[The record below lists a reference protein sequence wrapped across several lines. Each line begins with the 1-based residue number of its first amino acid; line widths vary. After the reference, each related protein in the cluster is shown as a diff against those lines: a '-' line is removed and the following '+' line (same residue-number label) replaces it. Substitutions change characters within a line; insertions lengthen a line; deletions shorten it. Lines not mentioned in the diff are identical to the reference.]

1 MYRKGDTET
10 AAAAIDRGEMRTE
23 THTDATPVNK
33 PDTHIWGVY
42 CCIVVISVIELYS
55 ASSFEIA
62 KQGLYS
68 PLIRHIGFL
77 FIGFLLM
84 IGIQRIHYRYF
95 APAAY
100 LIFGLSALAM
110 IYVFFFGEVINGAK
124 RAINLHFMSLQP
136 AEFIKLSA
144 VLILA
149 VVLGRTQLK
158 KDERIRNNGLIL
170 ATVLVLVMSLLLF
183 TQGLTNTLILMGICI
198 SMLLL
203 GSLEWRKF
211 GIIMFVFAI
220 GACMGALA
228 KIAMS
233 KSAESTEAEVPTLVD
248 SRGKVYTI
256 PEASSSSSQLADS
269 RMKDNTWGN
278 RIKQF
283 FNRDVPKYEQGINA
297 KNLQEMRSYMAQANG
312 GLFGVFPGNSRETS
326 RLPLAFSDY
335 IYAIIIEDLGFVI
348 GGVGVML
355 LYLWLLARAY
365 MIARRCNQI
374 YPAFL
379 VTGCA
384 VLITV
389 QALFHMAIVTG
400 AFPVSGQP
408 LPLFSKGGTS
418 IIVTSIAFGV
428 MLSVSRYS
436 VRNKG
441 ASTKAL
447 KAEAE
452 ALPEEL
458 RGENPTQF

>member
-1 MYRKGDTET
+1 MYRKGDTEIT
-10 AAAAIDRGEMRTE
+10 AAAIDRSE
-23 THTDATPVNK
+23 TRAEATPVNK

-42 CCIVVISVIELYS
+42 CCIVIISVIELYS

-100 LIFGLSALAM
+100 LIFGASALAM

-158 KDERIRNNGLIL
+158 KDENIRNKGLIL

-183 TQGLTNTLILMGICI
+183 TQGLTNTLILMAICI

-220 GACMGALA
+220 CAGMGACA

-233 KSAESTEAEVPTLVD
+233 KKSKDVVADAPSLVD
-248 SRGKVYTI
+248 SRGKVYII
-256 PEASSSSSQLADS
+256 PEAVGGGGGS
-269 RMKDNTWGN
+269 RMEDDTWSN
-278 RIKQF
+278 RLKQF
-283 FNRDVPKYEQGINA
+283 FSTSKKYEQGINA
-297 KNLQEMRSYMAQANG
+297 SNLQEMRSYMAQANG

-441 ASTKAL
+441 ASSKAL
-447 KAEAE
+447 KAEAD
-452 ALPEEL
+452 ALPEAL

>member
-1 MYRKGDTET
+1 MYRSDNTEIQMD
-10 AAAAIDRGEMRTE
+10 AASLPEQKAEPKPGV
-23 THTDATPVNK
+23 TPVNP

-42 CCIVVISVIELYS
+42 GCIVVFSIIELYS

-68 PLIRHIGFL
+68 PLFRHIGFL
-77 FIGFLLM
+77 LVGLVLM
-84 IGIQRIHYRYF
+84 LGVQRMHYRYL
-95 APAAY
+95 APVTWVVFIA
-100 LIFGLSALAM
+100 SSLAM
-110 IYVFFFGEVINGAK
+110 VYVMFFGQVINGAK

-144 VLILA
+144 VLLLA
-149 VVLGRTQLK
+149 LILGRTQLK
-158 KDERIRNNGLIL
+158 KDERIRNNGLKWAVI
-170 ATVLVLVMSLLLF
+170 AVLFMSLLLF
-183 TQGLTNTLILMGICI
+183 TQGLTNTLILMAICC

-211 GIIMFVFAI
+211 GIIMAIFAVAA
-220 GACMGALA
+220 GLA
-228 KIAMS
+228 GSVKIIMS
-233 KSAESTEAEVPTLVD
+233 KSAAEAPVETPVLVD
-248 SRGKVYTI
+248 SRGNVYSI
-256 PEASSSSSQLADS
+256 PEAVGGSASTS
-269 RMKDNTWGN
+269 RMGRDQTWSN

-365 MIARRCNQI
+365 MIARRCNQM
-374 YPAFL
+374 YAAFL

-441 ASTKAL
+441 ASSKDL

>member
-1 MYRKGDTET
+1 MYRKEGTET
-10 AAAAIDRGEMRTE
+10 ATTANRDEMRPE
-23 THTDATPVNK
+23 TTPINK

-42 CCIVVISVIELYS
+42 CCIVVISIIELYS

-68 PLIRHIGFL
+68 PLMRHIGFL

-84 IGIQRIHYRYF
+84 LGVQQIHYRYF
-95 APAAY
+95 APVAY
-100 LIFGLSALAM
+100 LIFGISALAM
-110 IYVFFFGEVINGAK
+110 LYVNFFGEVVNGAK
-124 RAINLHFMSLQP
+124 RAINLPFMSLQP

-144 VLILA
+144 VLVLA

-158 KDERIRNNGLIL
+158 KDERIRNHGLIV
-170 ATVLVLVMSLLLF
+170 ATILVVVMSALLF
-183 TQGLTNTLILMGICI
+183 TQGLTNTIILMAICI
-198 SMLLL
+198 SMLLI

-211 GIIMFVFAI
+211 GIIICVFAVCAGI
-220 GACMGALA
+220 GAMIKHYKTSEA
-228 KIAMS
+228 K
-233 KSAESTEAEVPTLVD
+233 KTVVEAPTLVD
-248 SRGKVYTI
+248 SHGRVYTI
-256 PEASSSSSQLADS
+256 PEAATSSATSRIEDDTWHKRLEHFFDSQ
-269 RMKDNTWGN
+269 
-278 RIKQF
+278 
-283 FNRDVPKYEQGINA
+283 KYLNKINA
-297 KNLQEMRSYMAQANG
+297 SNLQEMRSYMAQANG
-312 GLFGVFPGNSRETS
+312 GMFGVFPGNSRETS

-335 IYAIIIEDLGFVI
+335 IYAIIIEDLGFLI

-389 QALFHMAIVTG
+389 QALVHMAIVTG

-441 ASTKAL
+441 ASTKEL